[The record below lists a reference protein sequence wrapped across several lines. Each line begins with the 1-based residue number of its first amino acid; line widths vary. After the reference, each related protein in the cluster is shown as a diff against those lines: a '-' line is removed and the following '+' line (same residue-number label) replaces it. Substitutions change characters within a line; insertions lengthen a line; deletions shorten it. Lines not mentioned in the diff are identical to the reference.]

1 MNQVNRFMRNRI
13 KIVDLYL
20 KAKEAIIKEG
30 FAEEVDWQNDIQF
43 SQINESYFLKEAA
56 WVVLSSGMKESV
68 IRKKFPSVST
78 AFYYWRSSKRIV
90 KNRKKCRMRALM
102 VFRHEQKINAIINI
116 AKKISTYGFDSL
128 KICIRNEGIKFIQ
141 TMPYMGP
148 ATSYHLAKNIGLDVV
163 KPDRHL
169 LRIAAVT
176 GYADPQHLCEDI
188 SISVGDRISVVDLV
202 IWRYA
207 TLNPN
212 YIEYFGV

>member
-1 MNQVNRFMRNRI
+1 MNKRVRNRT
-13 KIVDLYL
+13 KIVNLYL
-20 KAKEAIIKEG
+20 EAKKTIIKGG
-30 FAEEVDWQNDIQF
+30 FAEEIDWQNDIQF
-43 SQINESYFLKEAA
+43 SQIDESYFLKEAA

-68 IRKKFPSVST
+68 IRKKFPAISA
-78 AFYYWRSSKRIV
+78 AFYYWRSPNRIV
-90 KNRKKCRMRALM
+90 KNRKKCMMRALM
-102 VFRHEQKINAIINI
+102 VFCHEPKINAIINI
-116 AKKISTYGFDSL
+116 AEKISTDGFDSL

-169 LRIAAVT
+169 LRIATVT
-176 GYADPQHLCEDI
+176 GYANPQHLCEEI
-188 SISVGDRISVVDLV
+188 SLSVGDRISVVDLV

-212 YIEYFGV
+212 YIEYFDV